1 LGAFG
6 CREPNY
12 FPYAGLLEKYIKI
25 SSGLFLN
32 TPCWY
37 NLVWNYYGGSVNPR
51 NQSFI
56 VTLLLIVAVVAMV
69 VTAIQRESDVT
80 DPLTISE
87 VASAIQSGSV
97 AKVVIQNDGS
107 LRVMYTSGDEAK
119 TTTGVES
126 YKESNAT
133 LVDQLISLGV
143 TTEQLSAIKV
153 EVEAPS
159 IWDGALGGFFVYLL
173 PLLLMVG
180 VFWFIFRQAQGSNNA
195 AMSFGKSRARMFS
208 GEHPTVTFQDVAAE
222 IYPTWCAHT

>member
-1 LGAFG
+1 M
-6 CREPNY
+6 
-12 FPYAGLLEKYIKI
+12 
-25 SSGLFLN
+25 
-32 TPCWY
+32 
-37 NLVWNYYGGSVNPR
+37 NPR

-69 VTAIQRESDVT
+69 VTAVQRESNVT

-87 VASAIQSGSV
+87 VAGAIQSGSV
-97 AKVVIQNDGS
+97 SKVVIQNDGS

-173 PLLLMVG
+173 PLLLMVN
-180 VFWFIFRQAQGSNNA
+180 V
-195 AMSFGKSRARMFS
+195 
-208 GEHPTVTFQDVAAE
+208 PV
-222 IYPTWCAHT
+222 